1 MRKRL
6 LILLLFVPMLLRG
19 QEYPEFFSLPDSI
32 TNEYLDTV
40 QIPSHKRPNNNWLVG
55 GFGGVTLLSGYFNP
69 VWATELAMHAP
80 TWGFS
85 VIKNATMMNMFPN
98 VGLEVGFQY
107 TWEGYRF
114 KRSKETGN
122 LRYVY
127 GTYAYDAAIRVPEVF
142 MLTNGHFDIGDH
154 FKLLVKAGMYGGYR
168 ESIYRKAYWE
178 HPEIDYTPTDAMASN
193 FESIRTTF
201 LDNENRY
208 TAGLSFGAG
217 FGIMLDPIEIH
228 FNALVNWG
236 FITFYDPDFL
246 GEGIYYRYAYPLDG
260 AVTVGLYYQLTPRVG
275 RTRGELRRLARE
287 MAEKNNSKR

>member
-1 MRKRL
+1 MRNRL
-6 LILLLFVPMLLRG
+6 LILFLFVPILLRG

-40 QIPSHKRPNNNWLVG
+40 QIPSHKRPNDNWLVG

-69 VWATELAMHAP
+69 VWATDLAMHAP

-85 VIKNATMMNMFPN
+85 IIKNSTMMNMFPN

-217 FGIMLDPIEIH
+217 FGLMFDPIEIH

-287 MAEKNNSKR
+287 MAEKNKSKK